1 MLKIVTPAATPIV
14 TDAQVQGW
22 LNLTAEE
29 MTLHAEVLNIIRA
42 TAVEA
47 AQQAT
52 GIQLMQTQYD
62 LYLPVLTT
70 KRVLPLPPLLS
81 VDEVSYTDSEGA
93 SQTVAFSQE
102 LESDMGFGACLIDQV
117 NVPDTLSYATN
128 LQHPAKIR
136 FTAGHLTAT
145 EINPMIIAGILKH
158 IATLFD
164 HRENLIA
171 GSSLHELPDSSTEIY
186 NQLEIHSIYQAIK
199 VEG

>member
-1 MLKIVTPAATPIV
+1 MLKIVTPAATPVV

-22 LNLTAEE
+22 LNLTPEE
-29 MTLHAEVLNIIRA
+29 MTLHAEVINIIRA
-42 TAVEA
+42 TATES

-52 GIQLMQTQYD
+52 GIQLMQAQYD
-62 LYLPVLTT
+62 LYLPVLTA

-81 VDEVSYTDSEGA
+81 VDEVSYTDAEGA
-93 SQTVAFSQE
+93 TQTVTHSQE
-102 LESDMGFGACLIDQV
+102 LEADMGFGACFIDQA
-117 NVPDTLSYATN
+117 NLPELLDYATN

-136 FTAGHLTAT
+136 FTAGHATAA

-171 GSSLHELPDSSTEIY
+171 GSSLHELPDSSSETY
-186 NQLEIHSIYQAIK
+186 NQLEIHSIYQAMQ